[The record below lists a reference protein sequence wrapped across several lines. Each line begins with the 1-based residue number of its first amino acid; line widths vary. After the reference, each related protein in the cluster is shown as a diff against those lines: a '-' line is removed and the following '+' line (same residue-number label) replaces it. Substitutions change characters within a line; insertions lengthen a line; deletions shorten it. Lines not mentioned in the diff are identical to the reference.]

1 MDEKT
6 PCNGIC
12 PKGSWNCHG
21 ECKLFS
27 QPCFQQEYGFGNVLY
42 RELPDPAYD
51 GTLPAG
57 EEFAFSVR
65 FHGEGPSI
73 AKFELRLD
81 GTTLLEIR

>member
-1 MDEKT
+1 M
-6 PCNGIC
+6 
-12 PKGSWNCHG
+12 
-21 ECKLFS
+21 
-27 QPCFQQEYGFGNVLY
+27 LY

-57 EEFAFSVR
+57 EEFAFGVR
-65 FHGEGPSI
+65 FHSEGPSI